1 MNSLR
6 DLFWNSAEDRL
17 RAFWRLILQVLFLL
31 ALAIPLSILFG
42 LIVAAFLTA
51 SRAMTPEQLS
61 NPLLLQQ
68 VISNTPVLVLFSSLV
83 SLFAILGSVWFSG
96 RQVDH
101 RPFLD
106 FGFHLQRNWWVDFA
120 FGLFLG
126 AFLMLVI
133 FLVER
138 STGWVSVTG
147 TFVTQDP
154 GTPFALAILLPLFSF
169 ICVGI
174 YEELFSRGYQLTN
187 LAEGFN
193 GGPVSP
199 RLAIVLALI
208 ASSLIFGGLHYVNP
222 NASLVSTL
230 NIIISGIFLL
240 GLGYVLTGELAI
252 PIGVHI
258 AWNFFQ
264 GNVFGFPVSGVNF
277 TSVTFI
283 AIKQGGPEVWTG
295 GLFGPEAGLIG
306 LIAVLLGGVL
316 IALWVRWRRGWLG
329 LHLPVAEPPTISHL
343 SAKGITGRG

>member
-1 MNSLR
+1 MRSLQS
-6 DLFWNSAEDRL
+6 LFWNPGENRL
-17 RAFWRLILQVLFLL
+17 RALWRLILQVLFLL
-31 ALAIPLSILFG
+31 ALAIPLGILFG
-42 LIVAAFLTA
+42 LIVTAFLTA
-51 SRAMTPEQLS
+51 SQTMKPEQLS

-101 RPFLD
+101 RRFLD
-106 FGFHLQRNWWVDFA
+106 FGFHLQKNWWVDFA
-120 FGLFLG
+120 FGLILG

-133 FLVER
+133 FLVEL
-138 STGWVSVTG
+138 STGWISVTG

-154 GTPFALAILLPLFSF
+154 GAPFALAILLPLFSF

-193 GGPVSP
+193 GGLVGP

-208 ASSLIFGGLHYVNP
+208 ASSLVFGGLHYVNP

-240 GLGYVLTGELAI
+240 GMGYVLTGELAI

-283 AIKQGGPEVWTG
+283 ATSQGGPEIWTG
-295 GLFGPEAGLIG
+295 GLFGPEAGLVG
-306 LIAVLLGGVL
+306 LIAVLLGSLL
-316 IALWVRWRRGWLG
+316 IALWVRWRKGGLD
-329 LHLPVAEPPTISHL
+329 LHLPIAEPPVAPAADSDIQEL
-343 SAKGITGRG
+343 G